1 MMGKKKRS
9 INKSKFGNYGRSS
22 TYRKEEEPNS
32 TFDSI
37 DLRELCVENGIL
49 MEQQSI
55 LKKRQQH
62 GR

>member
-9 INKSKFGNYGRSS
+9 IRKAKYGNYGRSS
-22 TYRKEEEPNS
+22 SYHTKKDLE
-32 TFDSI
+32 FDSV
-37 DLRELCVENGIL
+37 DLRELSVENGRL

-62 GR
+62 G

>member
-9 INKSKFGNYGRSS
+9 INKTKFGNYGHSS
-22 TYRKEEEPNS
+22 TYRKEDKSLEY
-32 TFDSI
+32 DSI

>member
-9 INKSKFGNYGRSS
+9 INKSKYGNFGQTSA
-22 TYRKEEEPNS
+22 YRKKDESLKYDS
-32 TFDSI
+32 T